1 MQKIHSRIATIE
13 DAALLADIS
22 RTTFYDT
29 YHAYNTKEDMDMFLQ
44 EHFSLDIVIAELNN
58 TDNTFLFAYDN
69 EQLCG
74 YVKLSESKAQDQLKD
89 WSTLEIARIY
99 SIKEKIGKGIGKILI
114 EESIS
119 IAIQKNKQMIWLGV
133 WKQNPRAIVFYQKN
147 GFEIFGE
154 QDFVLGKDVQQDWLM
169 KRSLA

>member
-1 MQKIHSRIATIE
+1 MQRIHSRIATVE
-13 DAALLADIS
+13 DAVSLAEIS

-29 YHAYNTKEDMDMFLQ
+29 YQAYNTKEDMEMFLL
-44 EHFSLDIVIAELNN
+44 EHFSIDLVIEELKR
-58 TDNTFLFAYDN
+58 TDNIFLLVYDN

-74 YVKLSESKAQDQLKD
+74 YAKLSESKTTDQLKD
-89 WSTLEIARIY
+89 FQALEIARIY

-114 EESIS
+114 ERCVT
-119 IAIQKNKQMIWLGV
+119 IARQKNKQMIWLGV
-133 WKQNPRAIVFYQKN
+133 WKQNPRAIAFYQKN

>member
-1 MQKIHSRIATIE
+1 MQRVHSRIATVE
-13 DAALLADIS
+13 DAVLLSEIS
-22 RTTFYDT
+22 CETFYDT
-29 YHAYNTKEDMDMFLQ
+29 YHAYNTKEDMEMFLL
-44 EHFSLDIVIAELNN
+44 EHFSIDIVIEELNS
-58 TDNTFLFAYDN
+58 TDNIFLLVYDN

-74 YVKLSESKAQDQLKD
+74 YAKLSESKTPDQLKD
-89 WSTLEIARIY
+89 FQALEIARIY

-114 EESIS
+114 EGCIS
-119 IAIQKNKQMIWLGV
+119 IARQKNTRMIWLGV
-133 WKQNPRAIVFYQKN
+133 WKQNPRAIAFYQKN